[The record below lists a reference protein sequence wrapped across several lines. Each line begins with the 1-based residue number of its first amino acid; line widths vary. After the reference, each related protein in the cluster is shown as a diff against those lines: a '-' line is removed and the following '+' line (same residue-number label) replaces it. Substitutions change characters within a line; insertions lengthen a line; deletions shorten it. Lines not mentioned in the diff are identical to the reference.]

1 MFFRESRT
9 SQFSGALIIVKNADE
24 KNENYSLNIKK
35 MDASKEID
43 SNNKFKNPIENE
55 QEDCRS
61 NDEELQKD
69 SRGVIQ
75 TDEEGDKCESPKQ
88 EVNAHILQR
97 AIQKLY
103 SDPSFAVICSFFNKF
118 AVFLGLKP
126 QNFAKMENMF
136 TSFHIT
142 GRVDRDLIDLHLMLM
157 RKLTFKSARLEVWEK
172 YLLKFCSLIPSLETE
187 YLQLERYGYLHT
199 TVATKLAILKTLCES
214 QFDFNIKFKESLLNS
229 CAASDLRLLPIGYD
243 KEGLAYLYQQDADLV
258 IRIYSAEQDD
268 HSGGSWNLVAKC
280 KEELENL
287 VAELKNRLASKY
299 LSNLL
304 KQHEDS
310 SSAPAVA
317 EIGEQINVLSTFT
330 TKRGALLD
338 IYQDESAVKKKFV
351 KSNQMRK
358 KAAVEEESKKEN
370 SAPPTEIIE
379 DIPDE
384 VKPFLDRRVLPRR
397 SARSAAI
404 NQLKEL
410 TAPLKPQSG
419 KRKSQQNKKQME
431 IENAK
436 QLKILDRND
445 DQDDSED
452 NDENEK
458 DENDADDFILAE
470 TSTSSDDDFM
480 PLSELKKKNQNSR
493 RRRGRKIAVEKD
505 PFEMV
510 ESEEDEDSDD
520 DQEKKA
526 KKERKK
532 ATEETLCMKCSK
544 SSNPEVLLLCDL
556 CDEAWHTWCLHPI
569 LWYVPDDDW
578 FCPNCQQAMLIEK
591 FSEVLTVLAEQV
603 KRKAAEDKKKEAAAE
618 RLKREMEYIGVSLN
632 NIIDTV
638 RDAKVENSESS
649 EESGEDDGERKSK
662 KKAIRRLGVHP
673 QKPIVP
679 IALSRSRRHVAKVDY
694 KFGAYDELIQEAV
707 KNIDESAARQMNR
720 ANVRPKSGAG
730 RGKDMANI
738 INAENKR
745 IPISME
751 NNQENDGF
759 DGQKAIKMQSK
770 IGKPTKNRHRL
781 NDLNV
786 DEMTESDT
794 DEYQASDSAS
804 VSDPSDDTDEYLPSD
819 ASCTR
824 RAFKRNYYSNKR
836 TQSDD
841 DFVVSGSESEYEP
854 SRKKSHKS
862 KNTRKIKGKRKR
874 EKWISSEEDS
884 ISELSDNYQSEE
896 SNSSGDRR
904 ARRRPVTKWAPRASS
919 SDAEDSSH
927 SVQKTAAGRP
937 LRKAVAKRPSLTVD
951 NDGDEEEEE
960 DEEEIEERL
969 KNVRPIGT
977 GRKIESSDEFEPDE
991 EEEEVEDEEEEVE
1004 DEEEE
1009 ENEETSTIDDEKQR
1023 QSDEEEGLEEKER
1036 KIVKVEND
1044 MKDMKEITFSSTKTS
1059 FIDDDKKQTEDIDD
1073 VCPSTSNDVKLTD
1086 ETAHKVKSKQIDQEI
1101 FYTESAKT
1109 EDVKKLEVKVS
1120 EKMVVSNMTATN
1132 SNVTSCVPPS
1142 CFPSTSADPSALN
1155 PSSVMQQMA
1164 RLASSSATP
1173 VQQYDPSYRNIV
1185 QTTAPTFIPNGAPLH
1200 IYSGPVPVTVYQVQQ
1215 PTFVRTPASII
1226 QPSAGPV
1233 SQGWSPY
1240 PPSNSFPP
1248 NVTVPSMVTATTTS
1262 SPTTDSETLGN
1273 VLASAMD
1280 Y

>member
-1 MFFRESRT
+1 MDES
-9 SQFSGALIIVKNADE
+9 E
-24 KNENYSLNIKK
+24 
-35 MDASKEID
+35 EID
-43 SNNKFKNPIENE
+43 FNNKPKILVENK
-55 QEDCRS
+55 QKDCFGTG
-61 NDEELQKD
+61 EELEKD
-69 SRGVIQ
+69 SREIAGNNG
-75 TDEEGDKCESPKQ
+75 ECEKHESPKQ
-88 EVNAHILQR
+88 ELDAHILQH

-126 QNFAKMENMF
+126 QCFAKMENMF
-136 TSFHIT
+136 TSFHVT
-142 GRVDRDLIDLHLMLM
+142 GKVDRDLIDLHLMLM

-172 YLLKFCSLIPSLETE
+172 YLLKFCSLVPSLETE

-199 TVATKLAILKTLCES
+199 TAATKLAILKALCES
-214 QFDFNIKFKESLLNS
+214 QFDFNVKFKESLLNS

-268 HSGGSWNLVAKC
+268 HSGGSWNLVANYEIC
-280 KEELENL
+280 RTLDELL
-287 VAELKNRLASKY
+287 
-299 LSNLL
+299 
-304 KQHEDS
+304 QDS
-310 SSAPAVA
+310 SSTPAVA
-317 EIGEQINVLSTFT
+317 ETDEQTNVLSIFL

-338 IYQDESAVKKKFV
+338 TYQDESAVKKKLV
-351 KSNQMRK
+351 RPSQIRK
-358 KAAVEEESKKEN
+358 KVAVEEESKKEN
-370 SAPPTEIIE
+370 SAPPVEITE

-419 KRKSQQNKKQME
+419 RRKNQQNKKQVE
-431 IENAK
+431 VENTK
-436 QLKILDRND
+436 QLKILDKND

-458 DENDADDFILAE
+458 DDNDGDDFILAE
-470 TSTSSDDDFM
+470 TSTSSDDEFM
-480 PLSELKKKNQNSR
+480 PLSELKKRNQNSR
-493 RRRGRKIAVEKD
+493 RRRGRKAVVEKD
-505 PFEMV
+505 PFEIV

-591 FSEVLTVLAEQV
+591 FSKVLTVLAEQV

-618 RLKREMEYIGVSLN
+618 RLKREMEYIGASLN

-638 RDAKVENSESS
+638 RDAKMESSESS

-662 KKAIRRLGVHP
+662 KKAIRRLGVYP
-673 QKPIVP
+673 QKPIIP
-679 IALSRSRRHVAKVDY
+679 IALSRSRRQVAKVDY

-707 KNIDESAARQMNR
+707 KNIDESAARQMSPGMSSFSFCNI
-720 ANVRPKSGAG
+720 RPKGGAG
-730 RGKDMANI
+730 RGKDMSNI

-745 IPISME
+745 IPTNVKDSYH
-751 NNQENDGF
+751 NDGLE
-759 DGQKAIKMQSK
+759 GHVRMQSK
-770 IGKPTKNRHRL
+770 IGKPAKSRHRL

-794 DEYQASDSAS
+794 DEYQGSDSAS

-819 ASCTR
+819 ASHTR
-824 RAFKRNYYSNKR
+824 RTSKRNYSNKR

-854 SRKKSHKS
+854 LRKKSYKP
-862 KNTRKIKGKRKR
+862 KNTKKIKGKRKL
-874 EKWISSEEDS
+874 EKWTSSDEDS
-884 ISELSDNYQSEE
+884 TSELSDNYRSEE
-896 SNSSGDRR
+896 SSSSVGRR
-904 ARRRPVTKWAPRASS
+904 AKRRATTKWAPRASS
-919 SDAEDSSH
+919 SDAEDSNH

-951 NDGDEEEEE
+951 NDDDEEGE
-960 DEEEIEERL
+960 DEEMEKRV
-969 KNVRPIGT
+969 KDVRPVGL

-991 EEEEVEDEEEEVE
+991 EEEEEADEEETVD
-1004 DEEEE
+1004 DEETEDK
-1009 ENEETSTIDDEKQR
+1009 EETSTVDDEKQS
-1023 QSDEEEGLEEKER
+1023 QSDEEESVEGKER
-1036 KIVKVEND
+1036 KTVKVEND
-1044 MKDMKEITFSSTKTS
+1044 IDVMGDVTFSSTKTLS
-1059 FIDDDKKQTEDIDD
+1059 ADDDEKQAEDVDD
-1073 VCPSTSNDVKLTD
+1073 ACPSTSNDLID
-1086 ETAHKVKSKQIDQEI
+1086 EVARRVKSEQMDQEI
-1101 FYTESAKT
+1101 FYNESTKT
-1109 EDVKKLEVKVS
+1109 EDVKKVEVKVA
-1120 EKMVVSNMTATN
+1120 EKAVVTNVATTS
-1132 SNVTSCVPPS
+1132 SNVTSYVPPS
-1142 CFPSTSADPSALN
+1142 CFPSTSADLSSLN

-1164 RLASSSATP
+1164 RLASSSAAP
-1173 VQQYDPSYRNIV
+1173 MQQFDPSSIAYRDML
-1185 QTTAPTFIPNGAPLH
+1185 QTTAPTFIANGTPLH
-1200 IYSGPVPVTVYQVQQ
+1200 IYSGPAPVTVYQVQQ
-1215 PTFVRTPASII
+1215 PPFVRTPTGIV
-1226 QPSAGPV
+1226 PSNIGPLPQ
-1233 SQGWSPY
+1233 SWHPY
-1240 PPSNSFPP
+1240 PPPNFFPANAAAP
-1248 NVTVPSMVTATTTS
+1248 PMVIVTTTS

>member
-1 MFFRESRT
+1 MEKINESQRIDLNKRPEILVEGRQGDCFGT
-9 SQFSGALIIVKNADE
+9 SEGLES
-24 KNENYSLNIKK
+24 
-35 MDASKEID
+35 
-43 SNNKFKNPIENE
+43 
-55 QEDCRS
+55 
-61 NDEELQKD
+61 D
-69 SRGVIQ
+69 SRKITGN
-75 TDEEGDKCESPKQ
+75 DGEREKCESPKPNMDVQ
-88 EVNAHILQR
+88 ILQR

-103 SDPSFAVICSFFNKF
+103 SDPSFAIICSFFNKF
-118 AVFLGLKP
+118 AIFLGLKP
-126 QNFAKMENMF
+126 QCFAKMESIF
-136 TSFHIT
+136 TSFHVT
-142 GRVDRDLIDLHLMLM
+142 GKVDRDLIDLHLMLM

-172 YLLKFCSLIPSLETE
+172 YLLKFCSLIPSLESE

-199 TVATKLAILKTLCES
+199 TAGTKLAILKALCES
-214 QFDFNIKFKESLLNS
+214 QFDFNVKFKESLLNS

-243 KEGLAYLYQQDADLV
+243 KEGLAYLYQQDVDLV

-287 VAELKNRLASKY
+287 VMELKNRLASKY

-310 SSAPAVA
+310 SPTSSTI
-317 EIGEQINVLSTFT
+317 ETDEKSNVSSSFT

-338 IYQDESAVKKKFV
+338 TYQDESAIKKKIV
-351 KSNQMRK
+351 RPSQMK
-358 KAAVEEESKKEN
+358 KKVAVEEESKKEN
-370 SAPPTEIIE
+370 SAPPIEITE

-419 KRKSQQNKKQME
+419 KRKNQQNKKQIE

-436 QLKILDRND
+436 QLKILDKND

-458 DENDADDFILAE
+458 DDNDADDFILAE

-480 PLSELKKKNQNSR
+480 PLSELKKKNQSSR
-493 RRRGRKIAVEKD
+493 CRRERKAAVEKD
-505 PFEMV
+505 PFEVV
-510 ESEEDEDSDD
+510 ESEEDEESDD
-520 DQEKKA
+520 DQEKKT

-578 FCPNCQQAMLIEK
+578 FCPNCQQAMLIKK
-591 FSEVLTVLAEQV
+591 FSEVLVVLAEQV

-638 RDAKVENSESS
+638 RDAKVESSESS
-649 EESGEDDGERKSK
+649 EESDEDDGERKSK
-662 KKAIRRLGVHP
+662 KKAIRRLGVCP
-673 QKPIVP
+673 QKPVVP
-679 IALSRSRRHVAKVDY
+679 IALSRSRRQVAKVDY

-707 KNIDESAARQMNR
+707 KNIDESAARQMSPI
-720 ANVRPKSGAG
+720 AGNVRPRSGAG
-730 RGKDMANI
+730 RGKDMSNI

-745 IPISME
+745 TQKSLE
-751 NNQENDGF
+751 DGYQD
-759 DGQKAIKMQSK
+759 DGPECHTRVKSK
-770 IGKPTKNRHRL
+770 IGKSARSRHRL

-804 VSDPSDDTDEYLPSD
+804 VSDPTDDTDEYVPSD
-819 ASCTR
+819 VSCTR
-824 RAFKRNYYSNKR
+824 RTSKRNYSNKR

-854 SRKKSHKS
+854 LRKKSHKL
-862 KNTRKIKGKRKR
+862 KNTKKIGGKRKR
-874 EKWISSEEDS
+874 EKWTSSDEDS
-884 ISELSDNYQSEE
+884 TSDRSDNYQSEE
-896 SNSSGDRR
+896 NSSGERRVRRR
-904 ARRRPVTKWAPRASS
+904 AVAKWAPRASS
-919 SDAEDSSH
+919 SDTNSNH

-951 NDGDEEEEE
+951 NGDDEEGEE
-960 DEEEIEERL
+960 DEEMEERL
-969 KNVRPIGT
+969 KNVRPVGT
-977 GRKIESSDEFEPDE
+977 GRKTESSDEFEPD
-991 EEEEVEDEEEEVE
+991 

-1009 ENEETSTIDDEKQR
+1009 EEEEAEDEETDDDEEMEDKEETSTADDEKQE
-1023 QSDEEEGLEEKER
+1023 QDDEKEKG
-1036 KIVKVEND
+1036 KIVKVENGIEVV
-1044 MKDMKEITFSSTKTS
+1044 KEAIFTPAKALSVE
-1059 FIDDDKKQTEDIDD
+1059 DHKKQTKDADDIA
-1073 VCPSTSNDVKLTD
+1073 PSTSSDLIDK
-1086 ETAHKVKSKQIDQEI
+1086 TAWKVKSEQADQEV
-1101 FYTESAKT
+1101 FYTENLKT
-1109 EDVKKLEVKVS
+1109 EDVKKVEAKVV
-1120 EKMVVSNMTATN
+1120 EKVVVANMAATS
-1132 SNVTSCVPPS
+1132 SNVTSCIPSS
-1142 CFPSTSADPSALN
+1142 CFPSTSTDFSSLN

-1164 RLASSSATP
+1164 QLASSSTTP
-1173 VQQYDPSYRNIV
+1173 MQQFDTSGAAYRDV
-1185 QTTAPTFIPNGAPLH
+1185 LQTAAPTFISNGAPLQ
-1200 IYSGPVPVTVYQVQQ
+1200 IYSGPAPVTPYQMQQ
-1215 PTFVRTPASII
+1215 PTFVRTSTGMVQSTI
-1226 QPSAGPV
+1226 GPL
-1233 SQGWSPY
+1233 SQGWPPY
-1240 PPSNSFPP
+1240 PPPNPFPA
-1248 NVTVPSMVTATTTS
+1248 NAAVPPMVTATTTP

>member
-1 MFFRESRT
+1 MDES
-9 SQFSGALIIVKNADE
+9 E
-24 KNENYSLNIKK
+24 
-35 MDASKEID
+35 EID
-43 SNNKFKNPIENE
+43 FNSKSKIFVENKRSDCFDTG
-55 QEDCRS
+55 QELEKDLRETAGDNGDCEKR
-61 NDEELQKD
+61 
-69 SRGVIQ
+69 
-75 TDEEGDKCESPKQ
+75 ESPKQ
-88 EVNAHILQR
+88 ELVAHIRQH

-126 QNFAKMENMF
+126 QCFAKMENMF
-136 TSFHIT
+136 TSFHVT
-142 GRVDRDLIDLHLMLM
+142 GKVDRDLIDLHLMLM

-172 YLLKFCSLIPSLETE
+172 YLLKFCSLVPSLETE

-199 TVATKLAILKTLCES
+199 TAATKLAILKALCES
-214 QFDFNIKFKESLLNS
+214 QFDFNVKFKESLLNS

-287 VAELKNRLASKY
+287 VMELKNTLASKY

-310 SSAPAVA
+310 SSTPVVTEAD
-317 EIGEQINVLSTFT
+317 EQTNVLSVFS

-338 IYQDESAVKKKFV
+338 TYQDESAVKKKVV
-351 KSNQMRK
+351 KRSQRK
-358 KAAVEEESKKEN
+358 KVAVEEESKKEN
-370 SAPPTEIIE
+370 SAPPVEIIE

-419 KRKSQQNKKQME
+419 RRKNQQNKKQME
-431 IENAK
+431 VENTK
-436 QLKILDRND
+436 QLKILDKND
-445 DQDDSED
+445 DQDESED

-458 DENDADDFILAE
+458 DDNDGDDFILAE
-470 TSTSSDDDFM
+470 TSTSSDDEFM
-480 PLSELKKKNQNSR
+480 PLSELKKRNQNSR
-493 RRRGRKIAVEKD
+493 RRRGRKAVVEKD
-505 PFEMV
+505 PFEIV

-591 FSEVLTVLAEQV
+591 FSKVLAVLAEQV

-618 RLKREMEYIGVSLN
+618 RLKREMEYIGASLN

-638 RDAKVENSESS
+638 RDVKMESSESS

-662 KKAIRRLGVHP
+662 KKAIRRLGVYP
-673 QKPIVP
+673 QKPIIP
-679 IALSRSRRHVAKVDY
+679 IALSRSRRQVAKVDY

-707 KNIDESAARQMNR
+707 KNIDESAARQMSPGNI
-720 ANVRPKSGAG
+720 RPKGGAG
-730 RGKDMANI
+730 RGKDMSNI

-745 IPISME
+745 IPTNVEDSYH
-751 NNQENDGF
+751 NDGLE
-759 DGQKAIKMQSK
+759 GHLRMQSK
-770 IGKPTKNRHRL
+770 IGKPAKSRHRL

-794 DEYQASDSAS
+794 DEYQGSDSAS

-819 ASCTR
+819 ASRTR
-824 RAFKRNYYSNKR
+824 KTSKRNYSNKR

-854 SRKKSHKS
+854 LRKKSYRP
-862 KNTRKIKGKRKR
+862 KNAKKIKGKRKL
-874 EKWISSEEDS
+874 EKWTSSDEDS
-884 ISELSDNYQSEE
+884 TSELSDNYRSEE
-896 SNSSGDRR
+896 SSSSVGRR
-904 ARRRPVTKWAPRASS
+904 AKRRTITKWAPPASS
-919 SDAEDSSH
+919 SDAEDSNH

-951 NDGDEEEEE
+951 NDDDEEGE
-960 DEEEIEERL
+960 DEEAEERL
-969 KNVRPIGT
+969 KDVRPVGL

-991 EEEEVEDEEEEVE
+991 EEEEEADEEETVD
-1004 DEEEE
+1004 DEETEDKEE
-1009 ENEETSTIDDEKQR
+1009 STVDDEKQN
-1023 QSDEEEGLEEKER
+1023 QSDEETVEGKGR
-1036 KIVKVEND
+1036 KTVKVEND
-1044 MKDMKEITFSSTKTS
+1044 IDVMRVVTFSSTKTLS
-1059 FIDDDKKQTEDIDD
+1059 ADGGEKQAEDADDAR
-1073 VCPSTSNDVKLTD
+1073 PSTSNDLID
-1086 ETAHKVKSKQIDQEI
+1086 EVARKVKSEQMDQEI
-1101 FYTESAKT
+1101 FYNESTKT
-1109 EDVKKLEVKVS
+1109 DVKKVEVKTA
-1120 EKMVVSNMTATN
+1120 EKAVVTNVATTS
-1132 SNVTSCVPPS
+1132 SNVTPCVPPS
-1142 CFPSTSADPSALN
+1142 CFPSTSADLSSLN

-1164 RLASSSATP
+1164 RLASSSAAP
-1173 VQQYDPSYRNIV
+1173 MQQIDPSSIAYRDML
-1185 QTTAPTFIPNGAPLH
+1185 QTTPPTFIANGTPLH
-1200 IYSGPVPVTVYQVQQ
+1200 IYSGPAPVTVYQVQQ
-1215 PTFVRTPASII
+1215 PPFVRTPTGMV
-1226 QPSAGPV
+1226 PSNIGPLPQ
-1233 SQGWSPY
+1233 SWPPY
-1240 PPSNSFPP
+1240 PPPNFFPANAAAP
-1248 NVTVPSMVTATTTS
+1248 PLVTATTTS

>member
-1 MFFRESRT
+1 
-9 SQFSGALIIVKNADE
+9 
-24 KNENYSLNIKK
+24 
-35 MDASKEID
+35 MDGCEETDLGNGPEILVERKL
-43 SNNKFKNPIENE
+43 S
-55 QEDCRS
+55 DCF
-61 NDEELQKD
+61 
-69 SRGVIQ
+69 G
-75 TDEEGDKCESPKQ
+75 TDEEPEKNSKEAVANDECGKFESPKPELDVQ
-88 EVNAHILQR
+88 ILQH

-126 QNFAKMENMF
+126 QCFSKMENMF
-136 TSFHIT
+136 TSFHVT
-142 GRVDRDLIDLHLMLM
+142 GKVDRDLIDLHLTLM
-157 RKLTFKSARLEVWEK
+157 RKLTFKSARVEVWEK
-172 YLLKFCSLIPSLETE
+172 YLLKFCSLVPSLETE

-199 TVATKLAILKTLCES
+199 SAGTKLAILKALCES
-214 QFDFNIKFKESLLNS
+214 QFDFNVKFKENLLNS

-287 VAELKNRLASKY
+287 VMELKSKLASKY

-310 SSAPAVA
+310 SPTLAAVETDEQFNITSA
-317 EIGEQINVLSTFT
+317 FT

-338 IYQDESAVKKKFV
+338 TYQDESAIKKKIM
-351 KSNQMRK
+351 KPGQMRK
-358 KAAVEEESKKEN
+358 KVAVEEESKKEN
-370 SAPPTEIIE
+370 SAPPVEITE

-419 KRKSQQNKKQME
+419 KRKNQQNKKQIE
-431 IENAK
+431 IENTK
-436 QLKILDRND
+436 QLKILDKND

-458 DENDADDFILAE
+458 YDNDADDFILAD

-480 PLSELKKKNQNSR
+480 PLSELKKKSQNSR
-493 RRRGRKIAVEKD
+493 RRRGRKLAVEKD
-505 PFEMV
+505 PFEIV

-520 DQEKKA
+520 GQEKKS
-526 KKERKK
+526 KKERKR

-578 FCPNCQQAMLIEK
+578 FCPNCQQAMLIRK
-591 FSEVLTVLAEQV
+591 FSEVLDVLAEQL

-638 RDAKVENSESS
+638 RDTKVESSESS
-649 EESGEDDGERKSK
+649 EESDEDDGERKSK
-662 KKAIRRLGVHP
+662 KKAIRRLNVYP
-673 QKPIVP
+673 QKPVVP
-679 IALSRSRRHVAKVDY
+679 IALSRSRRQVAKVDY

-707 KNIDESAARQMNR
+707 KNIDESAARQR
-720 ANVRPKSGAG
+720 SPSDARPRGGAG
-730 RGKDMANI
+730 RGKDMSNI

-745 IPISME
+745 M
-751 NNQENDGF
+751 
-759 DGQKAIKMQSK
+759 SK
-770 IGKPTKNRHRL
+770 SAEGSYQDDNLESHMRMKSKLGRSARSRHRL

-804 VSDPSDDTDEYLPSD
+804 VSDPTDDTDEYVPSD
-819 ASCTR
+819 ASRTR
-824 RAFKRNYYSNKR
+824 RASKRNYSNKR

-854 SRKKSHKS
+854 LRKKSHKF
-862 KNTRKIKGKRKR
+862 KNTRKMGGKRKR
-874 EKWISSEEDS
+874 EEWASSDDDS
-884 ISELSDNYQSEE
+884 TSERSDDYQSDEG
-896 SNSSGDRR
+896 SSGDRR
-904 ARRRPVTKWAPRASS
+904 GRRRIATKWAPRASS
-919 SDAEDSSH
+919 SDTDSDH
-927 SVQKTAAGRP
+927 SMQRTAAGRP
-937 LRKAVAKRPSLTVD
+937 LRKAVAKRSSLTVD
-951 NDGDEEEEE
+951 NGDIGEGEE
-960 DEEEIEERL
+960 DEEMEEEFED
-969 KNVRPIGT
+969 VRPVGT
-977 GRKIESSDEFEPDE
+977 GRKNESSDEFEPDE
-991 EEEEVEDEEEEVE
+991 EEEE
-1004 DEEEE
+1004 EEEE
-1009 ENEETSTIDDEKQR
+1009 EEGEEEEEEEDDADDEETIDDEELEKEEASTVDDGKQR
-1023 QSDEEEGLEEKER
+1023 QSDVEENMEEKTAA
-1036 KIVKVEND
+1036 KVENGIEVV
-1044 MKDMKEITFSSTKTS
+1044 KDVTFNSTKDLS
-1059 FIDDDKKQTEDIDD
+1059 VDDHKKTEDRDD
-1073 VCPSTSNDVKLTD
+1073 ISPSTSNDSIDK
-1086 ETAHKVKSKQIDQEI
+1086 TAWKIRPGQADQKV
-1101 FYTESAKT
+1101 FFAESAKT
-1109 EDVKKLEVKVS
+1109 EDI
-1120 EKMVVSNMTATN
+1120 EKMEAGVAEKVASNMGTA
-1132 SNVTSCVPPS
+1132 SSSVTSSVPPS
-1142 CFPSTSADPSALN
+1142 CFPTTSADLLSMN

-1164 RLASSSATP
+1164 RLASSSAAP
-1173 VQQYDPSYRNIV
+1173 VQQFDTSGAAYRDIL
-1185 QTTAPTFIPNGAPLH
+1185 QTTAPTFISNGVPLQV
-1200 IYSGPVPVTVYQVQQ
+1200 YSGPAPVAVYQVQQ
-1215 PTFVRTPASII
+1215 PTFVRTPAGII
-1226 QPSAGPV
+1226 QPNIGPL
-1233 SQGWSPY
+1233 SQGWHPY
-1240 PPSNSFPP
+1240 PPPNSFPANATASP
-1248 NVTVPSMVTATTTS
+1248 VVAATTP

>member
-1 MFFRESRT
+1 
-9 SQFSGALIIVKNADE
+9 
-24 KNENYSLNIKK
+24 
-35 MDASKEID
+35 MDGSEEID
-43 SNNKFKNPIENE
+43 LNNRPKILFESK
-55 QEDCRS
+55 QEDCVGS
-61 NDEELQKD
+61 NEGPGKDSQKMGNDEC
-69 SRGVIQ
+69 
-75 TDEEGDKCESPKQ
+75 DKCESPKP
-88 EVNAHILQR
+88 EVDAQILQR
-97 AIQKLY
+97 AVQKLY
-103 SDPSFAVICSFFNKF
+103 SDPSFAIICSFFNKF

-126 QNFAKMENMF
+126 QCFAKMENMF
-136 TSFHIT
+136 TSFHVT
-142 GRVDRDLIDLHLMLM
+142 GKVDRDLIDLHLMLM
-157 RKLTFKSARLEVWEK
+157 RKLTFKSAKLEVWEK
-172 YLLKFCSLIPSLETE
+172 YLLKFCSLVPSLETE

-199 TVATKLAILKTLCES
+199 TASTKLAILKALCES
-214 QFDFNIKFKESLLNS
+214 QFDFNFKFKESLLNS

-287 VAELKNRLASKY
+287 VMELKNKLASKY

-310 SSAPAVA
+310 SQTSSV
-317 EIGEQINVLSTFT
+317 IGTDEQTNVSSTFT

-338 IYQDESAVKKKFV
+338 AYQDESAVKKKIV
-351 KSNQMRK
+351 KPSQIRK

-370 SAPPTEIIE
+370 SAPPVEIAE

-419 KRKSQQNKKQME
+419 KRKNQQNKKQTE
-431 IENAK
+431 IESTK
-436 QLKILDRND
+436 QLKIIDKND

-458 DENDADDFILAE
+458 DDNDVDDFILAE

-480 PLSELKKKNQNSR
+480 PLSELKKKNQNPR
-493 RRRGRKIAVEKD
+493 RRRGRKAAVEKD

-532 ATEETLCMKCSK
+532 ATEETLCMKCNK

-556 CDEAWHTWCLHPI
+556 CDEAWHTWCLHPM

-591 FSEVLTVLAEQV
+591 FSKVLVVLAEQV

-638 RDAKVENSESS
+638 RDAKVESSESS
-649 EESGEDDGERKSK
+649 EESDEDDGKRKSK
-662 KKAIRRLGVHP
+662 KKAIRRLGVYP
-673 QKPIVP
+673 QKPVVP
-679 IALSRSRRHVAKVDY
+679 IALSRSRRQVAKVDY

-707 KNIDESAARQMNR
+707 KNIDESAARQISPGLSLFFFSFC
-720 ANVRPKSGAG
+720 NVRPKGGAG
-730 RGKDMANI
+730 RGKDMSNI

-745 IPISME
+745 IPKSVE
-751 NNQENDGF
+751 DSYQDVGLEGRVR
-759 DGQKAIKMQSK
+759 MQSK
-770 IGKPTKNRHRL
+770 IGKPTRNRHRL

-804 VSDPSDDTDEYLPSD
+804 VSDPTEDTDEYLPSD

-824 RAFKRNYYSNKR
+824 RLSKRNYSNKR

-854 SRKKSHKS
+854 LRKKSHKL
-862 KNTRKIKGKRKR
+862 KNTRKIGGKRKR
-874 EKWISSEEDS
+874 EKWTSSDDS
-884 ISELSDNYQSEE
+884 SSELSDNYQSEE

-904 ARRRPVTKWAPRASS
+904 ARRRTVTKWAPRGSS
-919 SDAEDSSH
+919 SDEEDSNH
-927 SVQKTAAGRP
+927 SVQKTATGRP
-937 LRKAVAKRPSLTVD
+937 LRKAVAKRSSLTTN
-951 NDGDEEEEE
+951 NDDDEEGEE
-960 DEEEIEERL
+960 DEEEMGEKL
-969 KNVRPIGT
+969 KDVRPVGT
-977 GRKIESSDEFEPDE
+977 GRKTESSDEFEPDE
-991 EEEEVEDEEEEVE
+991 EEEEEQEEEDEAEDEETVD
-1004 DEEEE
+1004 DEEMEDK
-1009 ENEETSTIDDEKQR
+1009 EETSTVDDEKQG
-1023 QSDEEEGLEEKER
+1023 QSDEEENVEDKKREAV
-1036 KIVKVEND
+1036 KIENGIEVVK
-1044 MKDMKEITFSSTKTS
+1044 KSTFSSTKTLS
-1059 FIDDDKKQTEDIDD
+1059 ADSDKKQAEDTDD
-1073 VCPSTSNDVKLTD
+1073 ISPSTSNNVKVITKDRYHYYDVLQLTD
-1086 ETAHKVKSKQIDQEI
+1086 ESAWKVKSEQTDQEI
-1101 FYTESAKT
+1101 CVFYTENAKT
-1109 EDVKKLEVKVS
+1109 ENVKKVEAKVA
-1120 EKMVVSNMTATN
+1120 EKVVAVNMAATS
-1132 SNVTSCVPPS
+1132 SNVIACVPPS
-1142 CFPSTSADPSALN
+1142 CFPSTSADLSSLN

-1173 VQQYDPSYRNIV
+1173 MQQFDPSCTPYRDML
-1185 QTTAPTFIPNGAPLH
+1185 QTTAPTFTVNGAPLQ
-1200 IYSGPVPVTVYQVQQ
+1200 IYSGMLIKIRIDLYADFTR
-1215 PTFVRTPASII
+1215 FCFLNFI
-1226 QPSAGPV
+1226 
-1233 SQGWSPY
+1233 
-1240 PPSNSFPP
+1240 
-1248 NVTVPSMVTATTTS
+1248 
-1262 SPTTDSETLGN
+1262 
-1273 VLASAMD
+1273 
-1280 Y
+1280 

>member
-1 MFFRESRT
+1 MDGSEEINLNNRPKIQVGSSQGDGFGT
-9 SQFSGALIIVKNADE
+9 SEEPE
-24 KNENYSLNIKK
+24 KNLNEMI
-35 MDASKEID
+35 ASDGE
-43 SNNKFKNPIENE
+43 
-55 QEDCRS
+55 C
-61 NDEELQKD
+61 
-69 SRGVIQ
+69 G
-75 TDEEGDKCESPKQ
+75 KCESRESPEP
-88 EVNAHILQR
+88 EVDAQILQR

-126 QNFAKMENMF
+126 QCFAKMENMF
-136 TSFHIT
+136 ASFHVT
-142 GRVDRDLIDLHLMLM
+142 GKVDRDLIDLHLMLM

-172 YLLKFCSLIPSLETE
+172 YLLKFCSLVPSLETE

-199 TVATKLAILKTLCES
+199 TAGTKLAILKALCES
-214 QFDFNIKFKESLLNS
+214 QFDFNVKFKESLLNS

-268 HSGGSWNLVAKC
+268 HSGGSWKLVAKC

-287 VAELKNRLASKY
+287 VMELKNRLASKY
-299 LSNLL
+299 LSNLQ

-310 SSAPAVA
+310 LPTPAAVETDEQTNVSS
-317 EIGEQINVLSTFT
+317 SFT

-338 IYQDESAVKKKFV
+338 TYQDESAVKKKIV
-351 KSNQMRK
+351 KPSQMRK

-370 SAPPTEIIE
+370 SAPPIEITE

-419 KRKSQQNKKQME
+419 KRKNQQKKQLE
-431 IENAK
+431 IESAK
-436 QLKILDRND
+436 QLKILDKNN

-458 DENDADDFILAE
+458 DDNDADDFILAE

-493 RRRGRKIAVEKD
+493 RRRGRKAAVEKD
-505 PFEMV
+505 PFETV
-510 ESEEDEDSDD
+510 ESEEDEESDD
-520 DQEKKA
+520 GQEKKS

-532 ATEETLCMKCSK
+532 ATEETLCVKCSK

-591 FSEVLTVLAEQV
+591 FSEVLVVLAEQV

-638 RDAKVENSESS
+638 RDTKVESSESS
-649 EESGEDDGERKSK
+649 EESDENDGERKSK
-662 KKAIRRLGVHP
+662 KKAIRRLGVYP
-673 QKPIVP
+673 QKPVVP
-679 IALSRSRRHVAKVDY
+679 IALSRSRRQVAKVDY

-707 KNIDESAARQMNR
+707 KNMDEPPARQICPSS
-720 ANVRPKSGAG
+720 VRPKGGAG
-730 RGKDMANI
+730 RGKDMSNI

-745 IPISME
+745 IPKSVE
-751 NNQENDGF
+751 DSYQDDGLE
-759 DGQKAIKMQSK
+759 GHMRMKSK
-770 IGKPTKNRHRL
+770 IGKPSRSRHRL

-794 DEYQASDSAS
+794 DEYEASDSAS
-804 VSDPSDDTDEYLPSD
+804 VSDPTDDTDEYLPSD
-819 ASCTR
+819 TSFIR
-824 RAFKRNYYSNKR
+824 RTSKRNYSNKR

-854 SRKKSHKS
+854 LRKKSHKL
-862 KNTRKIKGKRKR
+862 KNTKKISGKRKH
-874 EKWISSEEDS
+874 EKWTSSDEDS
-884 ISELSDNYQSEE
+884 TSERSDNYQSEE
-896 SNSSGDRR
+896 SSSGDRR
-904 ARRRPVTKWAPRASS
+904 ARRRAATKWAPRASS
-919 SDAEDSSH
+919 SDADSNH

-937 LRKAVAKRPSLTVD
+937 LRKAVAKRPSLTMD
-951 NDGDEEEEE
+951 NGDDEEGEE
-960 DEEEIEERL
+960 DEEMEERH
-969 KNVRPIGT
+969 KDVRLMGS

-991 EEEEVEDEEEEVE
+991 EEEEEDDEEADEETVDEEEME
-1004 DEEEE
+1004 DK
-1009 ENEETSTIDDEKQR
+1009 EETSTIDDEEQG
-1023 QSDEEEGLEEKER
+1023 QSDEEEDVEEK
-1036 KIVKVEND
+1036 KGKAVKVENGVEVV
-1044 MKDMKEITFSSTKTS
+1044 KEVTFSSTKALS
-1059 FIDDDKKQTEDIDD
+1059 VDGHEKQTEDVDD
-1073 VCPSTSNDVKLTD
+1073 IFPSTSDNVKIMLID
-1086 ETAHKVKSKQIDQEI
+1086 EAAWKVKSEQTDQEV
-1101 FYTESAKT
+1101 FYTENAKT
-1109 EDVKKLEVKVS
+1109 EDVKKETKVA
-1120 EKMVVSNMTATN
+1120 EKVVANMAATTSNI
-1132 SNVTSCVPPS
+1132 TSYVPPS
-1142 CFPSTSADPSALN
+1142 CFPSTSADLLSLN

-1164 RLASSSATP
+1164 RLASSSAAP
-1173 VQQYDPSYRNIV
+1173 MQQFDSSSSAYRDML
-1185 QTTAPTFIPNGAPLH
+1185 QTTAPTFISNGAPLQ
-1200 IYSGPVPVTVYQVQQ
+1200 IYSGPTPVTVYQVQQ
-1215 PTFVRTPASII
+1215 PTFVRTPSGMVQSSI
-1226 QPSAGPV
+1226 GPL
-1233 SQGWSPY
+1233 SQGWPPY
-1240 PPSNSFPP
+1240 PPPNSFPANAP
-1248 NVTVPSMVTATTTS
+1248 PPPMVTVTTTP

>member
-1 MFFRESRT
+1 MDES
-9 SQFSGALIIVKNADE
+9 E
-24 KNENYSLNIKK
+24 
-35 MDASKEID
+35 EID
-43 SNNKFKNPIENE
+43 FNNKPKILVENK
-55 QEDCRS
+55 QKDCFGTG
-61 NDEELQKD
+61 EELEKD
-69 SRGVIQ
+69 SREIAGNNG
-75 TDEEGDKCESPKQ
+75 ECEKHESPKQ
-88 EVNAHILQR
+88 ELDAHILQH

-126 QNFAKMENMF
+126 QCFAKMENMF
-136 TSFHIT
+136 TSFHVT
-142 GRVDRDLIDLHLMLM
+142 GKVDRDLIDLHLMLM

-172 YLLKFCSLIPSLETE
+172 YLLKFCSLVPSLETE

-199 TVATKLAILKTLCES
+199 TAATKLAILKALCES
-214 QFDFNIKFKESLLNS
+214 QFDFNVKFKESLLNS

-287 VAELKNRLASKY
+287 VMELKNTLPSKY

-310 SSAPAVA
+310 SSTPAVA
-317 EIGEQINVLSTFT
+317 ETDEQTNVLSIFL

-338 IYQDESAVKKKFV
+338 TYQDESAVKKKLV
-351 KSNQMRK
+351 RPSQIRK
-358 KAAVEEESKKEN
+358 KVAVEEESKKEN
-370 SAPPTEIIE
+370 SAPPVEITE

-419 KRKSQQNKKQME
+419 RRKNQQNKKQVE
-431 IENAK
+431 VENTK
-436 QLKILDRND
+436 QLKILDKND

-458 DENDADDFILAE
+458 DDNDGDDFILAE
-470 TSTSSDDDFM
+470 TSTSSDDEFM
-480 PLSELKKKNQNSR
+480 PLSELKKRNQNSR
-493 RRRGRKIAVEKD
+493 RRRGRKAVVEKD
-505 PFEMV
+505 PFEIV

-578 FCPNCQQAMLIEK
+578 
-591 FSEVLTVLAEQV
+591 
-603 KRKAAEDKKKEAAAE
+603 KEAAAE
-618 RLKREMEYIGVSLN
+618 RLKREMEYIGASLN

-638 RDAKVENSESS
+638 RDAKMESSESS

-662 KKAIRRLGVHP
+662 KKAIRRLGVYP
-673 QKPIVP
+673 QKPIIP
-679 IALSRSRRHVAKVDY
+679 IALSRSRRQVAKVDY

-707 KNIDESAARQMNR
+707 KNIDESAARQMSNI
-720 ANVRPKSGAG
+720 RPKGGAG
-730 RGKDMANI
+730 RGKDMSNI

-745 IPISME
+745 IPTNVKDSYH
-751 NNQENDGF
+751 NDGLE
-759 DGQKAIKMQSK
+759 GHVRMQSK
-770 IGKPTKNRHRL
+770 IGKPAKSRHRL

-794 DEYQASDSAS
+794 DEYQGSDSAS

-819 ASCTR
+819 ASHTR
-824 RAFKRNYYSNKR
+824 RTSKRNYSNKR

-854 SRKKSHKS
+854 LRKKSYKP
-862 KNTRKIKGKRKR
+862 KNTKKIKGKRKL
-874 EKWISSEEDS
+874 EKWTSSDEDS
-884 ISELSDNYQSEE
+884 TSELSDNYRSEE
-896 SNSSGDRR
+896 SSSSVGRR
-904 ARRRPVTKWAPRASS
+904 AKRRATTKWAPRASS
-919 SDAEDSSH
+919 SDAEDSNH

-951 NDGDEEEEE
+951 NDDDEEGE
-960 DEEEIEERL
+960 DEEMEKRV
-969 KNVRPIGT
+969 KDVRPVGL

-991 EEEEVEDEEEEVE
+991 EEEEEADEEETVD
-1004 DEEEE
+1004 DEETEDK
-1009 ENEETSTIDDEKQR
+1009 EETSTVDDEKQS
-1023 QSDEEEGLEEKER
+1023 QSDEEESVEGKER
-1036 KIVKVEND
+1036 KTVKVEND
-1044 MKDMKEITFSSTKTS
+1044 IDVMGDVTFSSTKTLS
-1059 FIDDDKKQTEDIDD
+1059 ADDDEKQAEDVDD
-1073 VCPSTSNDVKLTD
+1073 ACPSTSNDLID
-1086 ETAHKVKSKQIDQEI
+1086 EVARRVKSEQMDQEI
-1101 FYTESAKT
+1101 FYNESTKT
-1109 EDVKKLEVKVS
+1109 EDVKKVEVKVA
-1120 EKMVVSNMTATN
+1120 EKAVVTNVATTTDL
-1132 SNVTSCVPPS
+1132 SS
-1142 CFPSTSADPSALN
+1142 LN

-1164 RLASSSATP
+1164 RLASSSAAP
-1173 VQQYDPSYRNIV
+1173 MQQFDPSSIAYRDML
-1185 QTTAPTFIPNGAPLH
+1185 QTTAPTFIANGTPLH
-1200 IYSGPVPVTVYQVQQ
+1200 IYSGPAPVTVYQVQQ
-1215 PTFVRTPASII
+1215 PPFVRTPTGIV
-1226 QPSAGPV
+1226 PSNIGPLPQ
-1233 SQGWSPY
+1233 SWHPY
-1240 PPSNSFPP
+1240 PPPNFFPANAAAP
-1248 NVTVPSMVTATTTS
+1248 PMVIVTTTS